1 MLMNGIE
8 RIIQRIDAQTQAE
21 IDSLL
26 SEAQTAAGQTLARF
40 QAQAARESAARKQR
54 NELAAAEQEERL
66 VSAAQMEARKTLL
79 SVRQELVERA
89 FDLALEK
96 LCAMPDQD
104 YIAAAARLLA
114 QAAPDGKGAAV
125 FSAKDRARV
134 GRQAVEEANRLLG
147 PDGHLTLS
155 PETREI
161 RGGFILS
168 NGSIE
173 VNCTFETLVRL
184 QRGTMSGETAK
195 LLFSEA

>member
-1 MLMNGIE
+1 MNGIE
-8 RIIQRIDAQTQAE
+8 TILQRLNADAGAEAEAVLAQARQEAAE
-21 IDSLL
+21 I
-26 SEAQTAAGQTLARF
+26 TARY